1 MEQEGAVARRADGDG
16 GRCGDH
22 HRLGSGLPLEGG
34 FLAVGFDMPLGVI
47 DEEAAALLTGLN
59 GIIEGDRY
67 PVSPQIR
74 VLRGIRAKFP
84 TATGTPSATRP
95 LTPEGR
101 DPGHVR
107 QGGVN
112 RGGV

>member
-1 MEQEGAVARRADGDG
+1 
-16 GRCGDH
+16 
-22 HRLGSGLPLEGG
+22 
-34 FLAVGFDMPLGVI
+34 MPLGVI

-84 TATGTPSATRP
+84 TATGTPSRDSAA
-95 LTPEGR
+95 
-101 DPGHVR
+101 DPGGAR
-107 QGGVN
+107 SAAIGTG
-112 RGGV
+112 RPR